1 MKQLIMKV
9 LNIAVQLIAVATVA
23 GIIWYGFNFITNT
36 NILLANVNGA
46 SMNYTL
52 LDKEQ
57 VIIKPQEQYEHGDI
71 IAFYGNLE
79 DPLNKSLQDA
89 SGNIQETRYVK
100 RVVAVGGDTVEGK
113 KDGLYINGE
122 KADEPYLANEQK
134 TFPIEWNIQNLAKG
148 EYWADDKNATVV
160 PEGEYFVLG
169 DNREVSDDSRYFGF
183 INPSSILGK
192 VYQLKWNQ
200 NKSLEN

>member
-9 LNIAVQLIAVATVA
+9 LNIAVQLIAVATIA

-57 VIIKPQEQYEHGDI
+57 VIIKPQEQYERGDI

-79 DPLNKSLQDA
+79 DPLNTGLQDA
-89 SGNIQETRYVK
+89 SGNIQETSYVK
-100 RVVAVGGDTVEGK
+100 RIVAVGGDTVEGR

-122 KADEPYLANEQK
+122 KAEEPYLANEQK
-134 TFPIEWNIQNLAKG
+134 AFPIEWNIQNLAKG
-148 EYWADDKNATVV
+148 EYWADDKNATVI

-200 NKSLEN
+200 NKTLEN

>member
-9 LNIAVQLIAVATVA
+9 LNIAVQLIAVATIA

-57 VIIKPQEQYEHGDI
+57 VIIKPQEQYERGDI

-79 DPLNKSLQDA
+79 DPLNTGLQDA

-100 RVVAVGGDTVEGK
+100 RIVAVGGDTVEGK

-122 KADEPYLANEQK
+122 KAEEPYLANEQK
-134 TFPIEWNIQNLAKG
+134 AFPIEWNIQNLAKG

-200 NKSLEN
+200 NKTLED

>member
-1 MKQLIMKV
+1 MKQLIMRI
-9 LNIAVQLIAVATVA
+9 LNIAMRLIAVATIA
-23 GIIWYGFNFITNT
+23 GIVWYGFNFITNT

-57 VIIKPQEQYEHGDI
+57 VIIKPQEQYERGDI

-100 RVVAVGGDTVEGK
+100 RIVAVGGDTVEGK

-122 KADEPYLANEQK
+122 KADESYLANEQT

-200 NKSLEN
+200 NKTLEN

>member
-9 LNIAVQLIAVATVA
+9 LNIAVQLIAVATIA

-57 VIIKPQEQYEHGDI
+57 VIIKPQEQYERGDI

-79 DPLNKSLQDA
+79 DPLNTGLQDA

-100 RVVAVGGDTVEGK
+100 RIVAVGGDTVEGK

-122 KADEPYLANEQK
+122 KAEEPYLANEQK
-134 TFPIEWNIQNLAKG
+134 AFPIEWNIQNLAKG

-200 NKSLEN
+200 NKTLEN

>member
-9 LNIAVQLIAVATVA
+9 LNIAVQLIAVATIA
-23 GIIWYGFNFITNT
+23 GIVWYGFNFITNT

-57 VIIKPQEQYEHGDI
+57 VIIKPQEQYERGDI

-79 DPLNKSLQDA
+79 DPLNTGLQDA

-100 RVVAVGGDTVEGK
+100 RIVAVGGDTVEGK

-122 KADEPYLANEQK
+122 KAEEPYLANEQK
-134 TFPIEWNIQNLAKG
+134 AFPIEWNIQNLAKG

-200 NKSLEN
+200 NKTLEN

>member
-1 MKQLIMKV
+1 MKLLIMRI
-9 LNIAVQLIAVATVA
+9 LNISMRLIAVATIA
-23 GIIWYGFNFITNT
+23 GIVWYGFNFITNT

-57 VIIKPQEQYEHGDI
+57 VIIKPQEQYERGDI
-71 IAFYGNLE
+71 IALYGNLE

-100 RVVAVGGDTVEGK
+100 RIVAVGGDTVEGK
-113 KDGLYINGE
+113 KDGLYINGK
-122 KADEPYLANEQK
+122 KADEPYLANEQT

-200 NKSLEN
+200 NKTLEN

>member
-9 LNIAVQLIAVATVA
+9 LNIAVQLIAVATIA

-57 VIIKPQEQYEHGDI
+57 VIIKPQEQYERGDI

-79 DPLNKSLQDA
+79 DPLNTGLQDA

-100 RVVAVGGDTVEGK
+100 RIVAVGGDTVEGR

-122 KADEPYLANEQK
+122 KAEEPYLANEQK
-134 TFPIEWNIQNLAKG
+134 AFPIEWNIQNLAKG

-200 NKSLEN
+200 NKTLEN

>member
-1 MKQLIMKV
+1 MKQLIMRI
-9 LNIAVQLIAVATVA
+9 LNIAMRLIAVATIA
-23 GIIWYGFNFITNT
+23 GIVWYGFNFITNT

-57 VIIKPQEQYEHGDI
+57 VIIKPQEQYERGDI

-79 DPLNKSLQDA
+79 DPLNTSLQDA

-100 RVVAVGGDTVEGK
+100 RIVAVGGDTVEGK

-122 KADEPYLANEQK
+122 KAEEPYLANEQK
-134 TFPIEWNIQNLAKG
+134 AFPIEWNIQNLAKG

-200 NKSLEN
+200 NKTLED

>member
-9 LNIAVQLIAVATVA
+9 LNIAVQLIAVATIA

-57 VIIKPQEQYEHGDI
+57 VIIKPQEQYERGDI

-79 DPLNKSLQDA
+79 DPLNTSLQDA

-100 RVVAVGGDTVEGK
+100 RIVAVGGDTVEGR

-122 KADEPYLANEQK
+122 KVEEPYLANEQK
-134 TFPIEWNIQNLAKG
+134 AFPIEWNIQNLAKG

-200 NKSLEN
+200 NKTLEN

>member
-1 MKQLIMKV
+1 MKQLIMRI
-9 LNIAVQLIAVATVA
+9 LNIAMRLIAVATIA
-23 GIIWYGFNFITNT
+23 GIVWYGFNFITNT
-36 NILLANVNGA
+36 NIILANVNGA

-57 VIIKPQEQYEHGDI
+57 VIIKPQEQYERGDI

-79 DPLNKSLQDA
+79 DPLNTSLQDA
-89 SGNIQETRYVK
+89 SGNMQETRYVK
-100 RVVAVGGDTVEGK
+100 RIVAVGGDTVEGK

-122 KADEPYLANEQK
+122 KADEPYLANEQQA
-134 TFPIEWNIQNLAKG
+134 FPIEWNIQNLAEG

-200 NKSLEN
+200 NKTLED

>member
-1 MKQLIMKV
+1 MKQLIMRI
-9 LNIAVQLIAVATVA
+9 LNIAMRLIAVATIA
-23 GIIWYGFNFITNT
+23 GIVWYGFNFITNT

-57 VIIKPQEQYEHGDI
+57 VIIKPQEQYERGDI

-122 KADEPYLANEQK
+122 KANEPYLANEQT

-200 NKSLEN
+200 NKTLED

>member
-1 MKQLIMKV
+1 MKQLIMKF
-9 LNIAVQLIAVATVA
+9 LNIAVQLIAVATIA
-23 GIIWYGFNFITNT
+23 GILWYGFNFITNT

-57 VIIKPQEQYEHGDI
+57 VIIKPQEQYERGDI

-79 DPLNKSLQDA
+79 DPLNTGLQDA

-122 KADEPYLANEQK
+122 KADEPYLANEQQA
-134 TFPIEWNIQNLAKG
+134 FPIEWNIQNLAKG

-200 NKSLEN
+200 NKTLEN

>member
-1 MKQLIMKV
+1 MKQLIMRI
-9 LNIAVQLIAVATVA
+9 LNIAMRLIAVATIA
-23 GIIWYGFNFITNT
+23 GIVWYGFNFITNT

-57 VIIKPQEQYEHGDI
+57 VIIKPQEQYERGDI

-122 KADEPYLANEQK
+122 KAEEPYLANEQK
-134 TFPIEWNIQNLAKG
+134 AFPIEWNIQNLAKG

-200 NKSLEN
+200 NKTLEN

>member
-1 MKQLIMKV
+1 MKQLIMRI
-9 LNIAVQLIAVATVA
+9 LNIAMRLIAVATIA
-23 GIIWYGFNFITNT
+23 GIVWYGFNFITNT
-36 NILLANVNGA
+36 NIILANVNGA

-57 VIIKPQEQYEHGDI
+57 VIIKPQEQYKRGDI

-79 DPLNKSLQDA
+79 DPLNTSLQDA

-100 RVVAVGGDTVEGK
+100 RVVAVSGDTVEGK

-122 KADEPYLANEQK
+122 KVNEPYLANEQT

-200 NKSLEN
+200 NKTLED

>member
-9 LNIAVQLIAVATVA
+9 LNIAVQLIAVATIA

-57 VIIKPQEQYEHGDI
+57 VIIKPQEQYERGDI

-79 DPLNKSLQDA
+79 DPLNTGLQDA

-100 RVVAVGGDTVEGK
+100 RIVAVGGDTVEGR

-122 KADEPYLANEQK
+122 KAEEPYLANEQK
-134 TFPIEWNIQNLAKG
+134 AFPIEWNIQNLAKG
-148 EYWADDKNATVV
+148 EYWADDKNATVI

-192 VYQLKWNQ
+192 VY
-200 NKSLEN
+200 

>member
-1 MKQLIMKV
+1 MKQLIMRI
-9 LNIAVQLIAVATVA
+9 LNIAMRLIAVATIA
-23 GIIWYGFNFITNT
+23 GIVWYGFNFITNT

-57 VIIKPQEQYEHGDI
+57 VIIKPQEQYERGDI

-79 DPLNKSLQDA
+79 DPLNTGLQDA

-122 KADEPYLANEQK
+122 KAEEPYLANEQK
-134 TFPIEWNIQNLAKG
+134 AFPIEWNIQNLAKG

-200 NKSLEN
+200 NKTLEN

>member
-9 LNIAVQLIAVATVA
+9 LNIAVQLIAVATIA
-23 GIIWYGFNFITNT
+23 GIVWYGFNFITNT

-57 VIIKPQEQYEHGDI
+57 VIIKPQEQYERGDI

-79 DPLNKSLQDA
+79 DPLNTGLQDA

-100 RVVAVGGDTVEGK
+100 RIVAVGGDTVEGR

-122 KADEPYLANEQK
+122 KAEEPYLANEQK
-134 TFPIEWNIQNLAKG
+134 AFPIEWNIQNLAKG

-200 NKSLEN
+200 NKTLEN

>member
-57 VIIKPQEQYEHGDI
+57 VIIKPQEQYERGDI

>member
-9 LNIAVQLIAVATVA
+9 LNIAVQLIAVATIA

-57 VIIKPQEQYEHGDI
+57 VIIKPQEQYERGDI

-79 DPLNKSLQDA
+79 DPLNTGLQDA

-100 RVVAVGGDTVEGK
+100 RIVAVGGDTVEGK

-122 KADEPYLANEQK
+122 KANEPYLANEQT

-200 NKSLEN
+200 NKTLEN

>member
-1 MKQLIMKV
+1 MKQLIMRI
-9 LNIAVQLIAVATVA
+9 LNIAMRLIAVATIA
-23 GIIWYGFNFITNT
+23 GIVWYGFNFITNT

-57 VIIKPQEQYEHGDI
+57 VIIKPQEQYERGDI

-160 PEGEYFVLG
+160 PEGEYFFLG

-200 NKSLEN
+200 NKTLED

>member
-9 LNIAVQLIAVATVA
+9 LNIAVQLIAVATIA
-23 GIIWYGFNFITNT
+23 GIVWYGFNFITNT

-57 VIIKPQEQYEHGDI
+57 VIIKPQEQYERGDI
-71 IAFYGNLE
+71 IAFFGNLE
-79 DPLNKSLQDA
+79 DPLNTSLQDA

-100 RVVAVGGDTVEGK
+100 RIVAVGGDTVEGK

-122 KADEPYLANEQK
+122 KANEPYLANEQT

-148 EYWADDKNATVV
+148 EYWADDKNATVI

-200 NKSLEN
+200 NKTLED

>member
-9 LNIAVQLIAVATVA
+9 LNIAVQLIAVATIA

-57 VIIKPQEQYEHGDI
+57 VIIKPQEQYERGDI

-79 DPLNKSLQDA
+79 DPLNTGLQDA

-100 RVVAVGGDTVEGK
+100 RIVAVGGDTVEGR

-122 KADEPYLANEQK
+122 KVEEPYLANEQK
-134 TFPIEWNIQNLAKG
+134 AFPIEWNIQNLAKG

-200 NKSLEN
+200 NKTLEN

>member
-1 MKQLIMKV
+1 MH
-9 LNIAVQLIAVATVA
+9 
-23 GIIWYGFNFITNT
+23 
-36 NILLANVNGA
+36 
-46 SMNYTL
+46 
-52 LDKEQ
+52 
-57 VIIKPQEQYEHGDI
+57 P
-71 IAFYGNLE
+71 
-79 DPLNKSLQDA
+79 
-89 SGNIQETRYVK
+89 NIQETRYVK
-100 RVVAVGGDTVEGK
+100 RIVAVGGDTVEGK

-122 KADEPYLANEQK
+122 KADEPYLANEQQA
-134 TFPIEWNIQNLAKG
+134 FPIEWNIQNLAKG

-200 NKSLEN
+200 NKTLEN

>member
-9 LNIAVQLIAVATVA
+9 LNIAVQLIAVATIA

-57 VIIKPQEQYEHGDI
+57 VIIKPQEQYERGDI

-79 DPLNKSLQDA
+79 DPLNTSLQDA

-100 RVVAVGGDTVEGK
+100 RIVAVGGDTVEGR

-122 KADEPYLANEQK
+122 KAEEPYLANEQK
-134 TFPIEWNIQNLAKG
+134 AFPIEWNIQNLAKG

-200 NKSLEN
+200 NKTLEN

>member
-1 MKQLIMKV
+1 MKQLIMRI
-9 LNIAVQLIAVATVA
+9 LNIAMRLIAVATIA
-23 GIIWYGFNFITNT
+23 GIVWYGFNFITNT

-57 VIIKPQEQYEHGDI
+57 VIIKPQEQYERGDI

-79 DPLNKSLQDA
+79 DPLNTGLQDA

-100 RVVAVGGDTVEGK
+100 RIVAVGGDTVEGK

-122 KADEPYLANEQK
+122 KAEEPYLANEQK
-134 TFPIEWNIQNLAKG
+134 AFPIEWNIQNLAKG

-200 NKSLEN
+200 NKTLED

>member
-9 LNIAVQLIAVATVA
+9 LNIAVQLIAVATIA

-57 VIIKPQEQYEHGDI
+57 VIIKPQEQYERGDI

-79 DPLNKSLQDA
+79 DPLNTALQDA

-100 RVVAVGGDTVEGK
+100 RIVAVGGDTVEGK

-122 KADEPYLANEQK
+122 KANEPYLANEQT

-200 NKSLEN
+200 NKTLEN

>member
-1 MKQLIMKV
+1 MKQLIMRI
-9 LNIAVQLIAVATVA
+9 LNIAMRLIAVATIA
-23 GIIWYGFNFITNT
+23 GIVWYGFNFITNT

-57 VIIKPQEQYEHGDI
+57 VIIKPQEQYERGDI

-200 NKSLEN
+200 NKTLED

>member
-9 LNIAVQLIAVATVA
+9 LNIAVQLIAVATIA

-57 VIIKPQEQYEHGDI
+57 VIIKPQEQYERGDI

-79 DPLNKSLQDA
+79 DPLNTGLQDA

-100 RVVAVGGDTVEGK
+100 RIVAVGGDTVEGR

-122 KADEPYLANEQK
+122 KAEEPYLANEQK
-134 TFPIEWNIQNLAKG
+134 AFPIEWNIQNLAKG
-148 EYWADDKNATVV
+148 EYWADDKNATVI

-200 NKSLEN
+200 NKTLED

>member
-1 MKQLIMKV
+1 M
-9 LNIAVQLIAVATVA
+9 QLIAVATVA

-57 VIIKPQEQYEHGDI
+57 VIIKPQEQYERGDI

-134 TFPIEWNIQNLAKG
+134 AFPIEWNIQNLAKG

>member
-1 MKQLIMKV
+1 MR
-9 LNIAVQLIAVATVA
+9 LIAVATIA

-57 VIIKPQEQYEHGDI
+57 VIIKPQEQYERGDI

-79 DPLNKSLQDA
+79 DPLNTGLQDA

-100 RVVAVGGDTVEGK
+100 RIVAVGGDTVEGR

-122 KADEPYLANEQK
+122 KAEEPYLANEQK
-134 TFPIEWNIQNLAKG
+134 AFPIEWNIQNLAKG

-200 NKSLEN
+200 NKTLEN